1 MIEWMQKHKKWLV
14 ITIWI
19 STISF
24 IAAGMVGWGSY
35 NFSLNENVVA
45 KVGQLDITQRQL
57 ENRYRQLYMQY
68 NADGKMDA
76 QKAQELDLEN
86 QALKSLI
93 EQALLQNFALDLGLR
108 VSHQEIIDEISK
120 LDYFQKEGQFDASL
134 YKELLKQN
142 NIKPADFEE
151 DVQNDLLIKKVASII
166 PFGESTPLE
175 QNTFSFPLQIQDT
188 IQIKILTQKNLRP
201 NITEE
206 ELKSFWQA
214 HKNQFEYPSST
225 KIEYILVNTD
235 SQKPSAQDLQKLYK
249 DNQSKYTDDQ
259 GNLQTFAQVQQT
271 LRKEQQEN
279 MAEEKALREYV
290 ALKKSTEKYG
300 QERILLEE
308 DKDFGVEVL
317 EAIDQGQAGET
328 LKPIKTNTG
337 FLVVK
342 ILEKTPR
349 STKSFEDAKQ
359 EVLTEVQAQ
368 KTQQMLEQQAQ
379 KLVEEGFEGEKLQ
392 AINQE
397 SKIKGLNQEENQ
409 LFLNHLFTSTKKRD
423 YVSLQSKMIV
433 FEVLSQTLSK
443 SSPLG
448 QKSKQIVNFYKG
460 QVISQEFYKYLQNQY
475 KITTFKKEG

>member
-45 KVGQLDITQRQL
+45 KVGQLDITRRQL

-142 NIKPADFEE
+142 NIKPTDFEE

-175 QNTFSFPLQIQDT
+175 QNTFSFPLQIQDA

-201 NITEE
+201 NVTEE

-235 SQKPSAQDLQKLYK
+235 SQKPSTQDLQKLYK

-448 QKSKQIVNFYKG
+448 QKSKQLVNFYKG

>member
-1 MIEWMQKHKKWLV
+1 MQKHKKWLV

>member
-35 NFSLNENVVA
+35 NFSLNENIVA
-45 KVGQLDITQRQL
+45 KVGKIDVTRRQL

-108 VSHQEIIDEISK
+108 VSYQEIIDEIST

-134 YKELLKQN
+134 YRDLLKQN
-142 NIKPADFEE
+142 NIKPLDFEE
-151 DVQNDLLIKKVASII
+151 DVKNDLLIKKVASII
-166 PFGESTPLE
+166 PFGESTSLE
-175 QNTFSFPLQIQDT
+175 QDTFSFPFQIRDT
-188 IQIKILTQKNLRP
+188 IQIKILTQENLHP
-201 NITEE
+201 DFTED

-225 KIEYILVNTD
+225 KIEYVLVSTD
-235 SQKPSAQDLQKLYK
+235 SQNPSTQDLQKLYQ
-249 DNQSKYTDDQ
+249 DNQSKYIDDQ
-259 GNLQTFAQVQQT
+259 GNLQPFAQVQQAI
-271 LRKEQQEN
+271 RKEQQEN
-279 MAEEKALREYV
+279 MAEERALREYV
-290 ALKKSTEKYG
+290 ALKKSAERYG
-300 QERILLEE
+300 QEKTLLEE
-308 DKDFGVEVL
+308 DKTFGLEVL
-317 EAIDQGQAGET
+317 EAIDQGQVGET

-337 FLVVK
+337 FLVLK

-349 STKSFEDAKQ
+349 SIKSFEDAKQ

-368 KTQQMLEQQAQ
+368 KAQLALQQQAQ
-379 KLVEEGFEGEKLQ
+379 KLIKEGFKGEKLQ
-392 AINQE
+392 SINQE
-397 SKIKGLNQEENQ
+397 SKIKGLTQEENR
-409 LFLNHLFTSTKKRD
+409 LFLNHLFTSDKKRD
-423 YVSLQSKMIV
+423 YVSLQSKIIV
-433 FEVLSQTLSK
+433 FEVLNQSLSK
-443 SSPLG
+443 SSLLG
-448 QKSKQIVNFYKG
+448 QKSKQIINFYKG